1 MAQILSLKLQTSGF
15 ALMLMQLIGNEKCV
29 PGRVVRSSEYINQI
43 VNNVHCFYLYLPYV
57 FFISLIVLMSV
68 RLIYSDDLA
77 KLMPARPSMF
87 YSSGLQECL
96 RRVVQPIKKFRQ
108 VSYEI
113 KL

>member
-1 MAQILSLKLQTSGF
+1 
-15 ALMLMQLIGNEKCV
+15 ML
-29 PGRVVRSSEYINQI
+29 R
-43 VNNVHCFYLYLPYV
+43 
-57 FFISLIVLMSV
+57 MSV
-68 RLIYSDDLA
+68 WLIYSDDLA

>member
-1 MAQILSLKLQTSGF
+1 
-15 ALMLMQLIGNEKCV
+15 
-29 PGRVVRSSEYINQI
+29 
-43 VNNVHCFYLYLPYV
+43 
-57 FFISLIVLMSV
+57 MSV
-68 RLIYSDDLA
+68 WLIHSDNLA

-113 KL
+113 KP

>member
-1 MAQILSLKLQTSGF
+1 M
-15 ALMLMQLIGNEKCV
+15 
-29 PGRVVRSSEYINQI
+29 VR
-43 VNNVHCFYLYLPYV
+43 
-57 FFISLIVLMSV
+57 MSV
-68 RLIYSDDLA
+68 GLICSGDLA
-77 KLMPARPSMF
+77 NLMPARASMF

>member
-1 MAQILSLKLQTSGF
+1 
-15 ALMLMQLIGNEKCV
+15 MQPIGNEKCI
-29 PGRVVRSSEYINQI
+29 PARVVKSSEYISQI
-43 VNNVHCFYLYLPYV
+43 VNNVHCFSLYLPFV
-57 FFISLIVLMSV
+57 FIISLIARMSV
-68 RLIYSDDLA
+68 WLIYSDDLA

-96 RRVVQPIKKFRQ
+96 RRAVQPIKTFRQ